1 MRSLSRSGVTLL
13 ELLLVITLLALIGVM
28 VTAVV
33 VGASRVAA
41 RATAQLA
48 LERTVQVAATFLRHE
63 LRDGDWSSVTVAAD
77 VVTLR
82 RAVGEGS
89 ACTSDSLSIWLRRT
103 GWQGDRA
110 PEAGR
115 DRLLLLLRP
124 DQPWREVSLADI
136 TPASCPDGTTAW
148 RLTMTPPVDSVRVVR
163 VIEPVLLRRYRAGA
177 GDWLGLAPGD
187 GSSPVQPFAGPLT
200 PGASRFLRVGDS
212 LRVEL
217 VTAGGNRAFTIPL
230 AATP

>member
-1 MRSLSRSGVTLL
+1 MRTLSRSGVTLL
-13 ELLLVITLLALIGVM
+13 ELLLVITLLTLLGVM

-41 RATAQLA
+41 RATAQLV
-48 LERTVQVAATFLRHE
+48 LERTVQVAATFLRYE
-63 LRDGDWSSVTVAAD
+63 LRDGEWGNVAVAAD
-77 VVTLR
+77 AVTMR

-89 ACTSDSLSIWLRRT
+89 ACATDSLSVWLRRSD
-103 GWQGDRA
+103 WQGDRA

-115 DRLLLLLRP
+115 DRLLLLSRL
-124 DQPWREVSLADI
+124 DEPWREAGLTDI
-136 TPASCPDGTTAW
+136 TLGSCPDGAAAW
-148 RLTMTPPVDSVRVVR
+148 RLAMTPRVDSVRVVR

-177 GDWLGLAPGD
+177 NDWLGLAPGD

-200 PGASRFLRVGDS
+200 PGAARFLRVGDS

-217 VTAGGNRAFTIPL
+217 VTTAGNRAFTIPL

>member
-13 ELLLVITLLALIGVM
+13 ELLLVITLLTLLGVV

-41 RATAQLA
+41 RATAELA

-63 LRDGDWSSVTVAAD
+63 LRDGEWSTVTVTDDSVTM
-77 VVTLR
+77 R
-82 RAVGEGS
+82 RAVGEGIACS
-89 ACTSDSLSIWLRRT
+89 ADSVAVWLRRSD
-103 GWQGDRA
+103 WQGDRA

-115 DRLLLLLRP
+115 DRLLLLPRP
-124 DQPWREVSLADI
+124 DAPWREAGLTDVTLG
-136 TPASCPDGTTAW
+136 SCPDGATAW
-148 RLTMTPPVDSVRVVR
+148 RLAMTPLVDSVRVVR

-177 GDWLGLAPGD
+177 SDWLGLAPGD

-200 PGASRFLRVGDS
+200 PGASRFVRVGDS

-217 VTAGGNRAFTIPL
+217 VTAAGNRAFTIPL